1 MFSPSVLRIIVVVA
15 LAAHGIAHAI
25 ALGGL
30 IGQGVGGASASQVAV
45 RSWLLPGLGPNAAAA
60 LAIPFWLV
68 ATVGFLLAALSFW
81 GILVPDA
88 PWRQIAVAS
97 AIASIVGVA
106 FLAGTWPGSPNRTAL
121 DAEHRDRPDDGR
133 RDPRHA
139 AVAALAGAGSVRQV
153 KAGVDR

>member
-1 MFSPSVLRIIVVVA
+1 MLSTPVLRIIIVVA

-25 ALGGL
+25 ALSGL
-30 IGQGVGGASASQVAV
+30 VGQSVGGASASMVVV
-45 RSWLLPGLGPNAAAA
+45 RSWLLPGLGHNAAAA

-97 AIASIVGVA
+97 AVASIVGIA
-106 FLAGTWPGSPNRTAL
+106 LFAGTWPGRPNELESMLDTGVAMTMNGAVLLAL
-121 DAEHRDRPDDGR
+121 LWLHWP
-133 RDPRHA
+133 
-139 AVAALAGAGSVRQV
+139 ALAMFG
-153 KAGVDR
+153 K